1 MIKMA
6 MLEDKVAVVTGAAL
20 GIGRGVARTFVEEG
34 AHVAV
39 VDIDGPAAAEVADEL
54 RNRDPTS
61 MALQCDVGDRK
72 QIDICVD
79 AIVEQFGHI
88 EIRRGE

>member
-39 VDIDGPAAAEVADEL
+39 VDIDGPAAAEV
-54 RNRDPTS
+54 DPTS